1 MYATTNNVTIAGAKS
16 DVSTTLNG
24 AITSDA
30 TTLVLTSGTNFD
42 DTTGRYR
49 YNSSSEWFI
58 KIDDEI
64 MKYTAISTNNVSSI
78 TRAQGG
84 TSAAS
89 HADGATVELYS
100 IHGTPLTEVNKTFTA
115 ISNIGIDSYT
125 VALTSAP
132 TIGGCLL
139 YTSPSPRD

>member
-64 MKYTAISTNNVSSI
+64 MKYTAISTNNVYSI
-78 TRAQGG
+78 TRAKG
-84 TSAAS
+84 
-89 HADGATVELYS
+89 
-100 IHGTPLTEVNKTFTA
+100 
-115 ISNIGIDSYT
+115 
-125 VALTSAP
+125 
-132 TIGGCLL
+132 
-139 YTSPSPRD
+139 